1 MCLVQGLILIFYSFL
16 DLFLHGSSSSADNYR
31 QYQQRYH
38 KYWVEILKL
47 SFGLSIKSTHQFEWY
62 KVTCRIRLEEL
73 WKGSK
78 VFGNVLRVWQKN
90 TCRGA
95 VYLETLHA
103 AIIFQ
108 TLHAAIN
115 FQKVFTHFRKIAK
128 SLRQVLLYSHIFRN
142 MHFLCDTICR
152 LPEAVSGKCF

>member
-16 DLFLHGSSSSADNYR
+16 NLFLHGSSSSVDNYR

-38 KYWVEILKL
+38 KYWVKILKL
-47 SFGLSIKSTHQFEWY
+47 SFALSIKSTHQFEWY

-108 TLHAAIN
+108 NFTCCNKFSKGFHA
-115 FQKVFTHFRKIAK
+115 F
-128 SLRQVLLYSHIFRN
+128 
-142 MHFLCDTICR
+142 
-152 LPEAVSGKCF
+152 